1 MTATQID
8 LYTLMAS
15 AEDEHLE
22 FKEAKASFSQDKAIK
37 YCCALA
43 NEGGGRLVLG
53 VTDQLPRRIVG
64 SGAFPALED
73 LRAELVRVLHLK
85 VPVEALDMPEGRVV
99 VFDVPSH
106 PLGLPLMVDKIYW
119 CRQGEELAAMK
130 PHQLQQIF
138 DETGPDFSASVC
150 AGATLADLDPAAV
163 QLFRERWAASS
174 KNPKRLTQDP
184 AHLLE
189 DAELLDV
196 AGLTYAALILLGTRK
211 ALNRYLGQSEVI
223 FEYRSG
229 ARPGPAQERVEF
241 REGALLFL
249 DTLWELIDK
258 RNDLQSYQDGLFMK
272 QVRTFNEGAV
282 REAILN
288 AVAHRDYR
296 LHGSVFL
303 RQYAHRIRIESPG
316 GFLPGITPETILHK
330 QAPRNRRLAETLG
343 KCGLVERSGQGFD
356 RILEACILESKARP
370 AFDGTDDY
378 QVWLT
383 LEGEVQDPRF
393 LRLLAAV
400 GQEQVRS
407 FDTDHLLVLDLA
419 YRQQPI
425 PADLRPCAAPLVE
438 AGILEKA
445 GRRIIP
451 SRRLMTVLGEKGRY
465 TRIKGLQRPAQRELI
480 LQHIRESKD
489 GARFEDLEQVLP
501 GQPEWAVKALLK
513 ALKAEGLI
521 VPQGKTRGTRWFP
534 ASKVQ
539 SVSKGD

>member
-1 MTATQID
+1 MPPTLTDLHTWMAT
-8 LYTLMAS
+8 

-22 FKEAKASFSQDKAIK
+22 FKEAKASYSQDKAIK

-53 VTDQLPRRIVG
+53 VTDQRPRRIVG
-64 SGAFPALED
+64 SAAFPALED
-73 LRAELVRVLHLK
+73 LRAELVKALHLK
-85 VPVEALDMPEGRVV
+85 IPVQALEAPEGRVV
-99 VFDVPSH
+99 IFDVPSH
-106 PLGLPLMVDKIYW
+106 PLGLPLMFDKIFW
-119 CRQGEELAAMK
+119 CRQGEELTAMK

-138 DETGPDFSASVC
+138 DETGTDYSAGLC
-150 AGATLADLDPAAV
+150 PGASLGDLDPAAV
-163 QLFRERWAASS
+163 QAFRERWATSS
-174 KNPKRLTQDP
+174 RNPKRLVQDL

-189 DAELLDV
+189 DAELFEEG
-196 AGLTYAALILLGTRK
+196 GLTYAALILLGTRK
-211 ALNRYLGQSEVI
+211 ALNRLLGQAEVI

-249 DTLWELIDK
+249 DTLWELVDK
-258 RNDLQSYQDGLFMK
+258 RNDLQSYQNGMFMK
-272 QVRTFNEGAV
+272 QVPTFNEAAV
-282 REAILN
+282 REGILN

-303 RQYAHRIRIESPG
+303 RQYPRRIRIESPG

-330 QAPRNRRLAETLG
+330 QAPRNRRLAETLH

-356 RILEACILESKARP
+356 RIMEACILESKPRP

-393 LRLLAAV
+393 LRLLEAV

-425 PADLRPCAAPLVE
+425 PADLRPSVLPLVE
-438 AGILEKA
+438 AGILERA
-445 GRRIIP
+445 GRRVIP
-451 SRRLMTVLGEKGRY
+451 SHRLMTALGEKGGY

-480 LQHIRESKD
+480 LQHLRESKE

-501 GQPEWAVKALLK
+501 GQASRSVKSILQ
-513 ALKAEGLI
+513 ALKGEGLI
-521 VPQGKTRGTRWFP
+521 HLQGKTKGARWFP
-534 ASKVQ
+534 GPSSNSREGA
-539 SVSKGD
+539 D

>member
-1 MTATQID
+1 MPPTLTELHTWMAT
-8 LYTLMAS
+8 
-15 AEDEHLE
+15 AEDEHLD
-22 FKEAKASFSQDKAIK
+22 FKEAKASFSQDKAIN

-53 VTDQLPRRIVG
+53 VTDQRPRRIVG
-64 SGAFPALED
+64 SSAFPALED
-73 LRAELVRVLHLK
+73 LRAELVKSLHLK
-85 VPVEALDMPEGRVV
+85 TPVQALETPDGRVV
-99 VFDVPSH
+99 IFDIPSH
-106 PLGLPLMVDKIYW
+106 PLGLPLMFDKIYW
-119 CRQGEELAAMK
+119 SRQGEELTAMK

-138 DETGPDFSASVC
+138 DETGPDFSAGLC
-150 AGATLADLDPAAV
+150 PGATLDDLEPRAIQA
-163 QLFRERWAASS
+163 FRERWTASS
-174 KNPKRLTQDP
+174 RNPKRLTQE
-184 AHLLE
+184 AIHLLE
-189 DAELLDV
+189 DAELMEDG
-196 AGLTYAALILLGTRK
+196 GLTYAALILLGSRK
-211 ALNRYLGQSEVI
+211 ALNRHLGQAEVI

-241 REGALLFL
+241 REGALLYL
-249 DTLWELIDK
+249 DALWDLVDK

-272 QVRTFNEGAV
+272 QVPTFNEAAV

-303 RQYAHRIRIESPG
+303 RQYPRRIRIESPG

-330 QAPRNRRLAETLG
+330 QAPRNRRLAEILH

-356 RILEACILESKARP
+356 RILESCILDAKPRP
-370 AFDGTDDY
+370 VFDGTDDY

-393 LRLLAAV
+393 LRLLEAV

-419 YRQQPI
+419 YRQRPI
-425 PADLRPCAAPLVE
+425 PADLRSSVHLLVE
-438 AGILEKA
+438 AGVLERA
-445 GRRIIP
+445 GRRVIP
-451 SRRLMTVLGEKGRY
+451 SRRLMTALGEKGGY

-480 LQHIRESKD
+480 LQHIRESRD
-489 GARFEDLEQVLP
+489 GAKFEDLQQVLP

-513 ALKAEGLI
+513 ALKADGLI
-521 VPQGKTRGTRWFP
+521 HPRGRTRGTRWFP
-534 ASKVQ
+534 GPDSKTTP
-539 SVSKGD
+539 KAD